1 MKKWLFIFISLVL
14 PFVSAAQLNIKTML
28 PGKAVIVNEPFR
40 IQFVVENPDSKQQFN
55 APDFNDLRIIR
66 GPEIYTGSQ
75 LINGKKILITNY
87 IYTLIANR
95 TGDFKIA
102 PALVRSGGSVYP
114 GTEILITVN
123 KKRSTAL
130 KAGDIS
136 DYTLLPGED
145 PYRKIKENLV
155 VKLFVDKRSCVVGEP
170 IVATFKLFSRL
181 QSKSDIVKNP
191 GFYGFSVYDM
201 INLDDRVKETE
212 RINGKEFDVHTIRKV
227 QLYPLQPGEYTIDE
241 MKIENKIEF
250 SRSRVSKK
258 TEQQISEGTLN
269 AEDENSSPD
278 SEVFETTL
286 VTDPVRIKVHALPQT
301 NAPADF
307 NGAAGHFTVHAAL
320 EKKDLDK
327 NEEGFLLLT
336 VEGKG
341 NFTQLTAPI
350 IQWPKE
356 LEGFE
361 PSVKD
366 FLDKRL
372 VPLNGARIF
381 RYPFISSQ
389 PGHWKIPAT
398 RFSFF
403 NTATKSYQTL
413 YSDSLFA
420 TISSKEFKKPVG
432 KIITDKKKSPIE
444 EVNRRVSR
452 IAFVLV
458 ILLIVGAITYW
469 SFSGRR
475 KRLKSEPLPA
485 KPVQTIDE
493 LFLSLSDATISER
506 EYYNRLHQSTWKYL
520 INTYNLSGTGTNK
533 NMLASKLEQKGN
545 ETATITEL
553 LHLLNHFETA
563 MFTNIGLE
571 ENRTDLTDKTK
582 TILKQLRT

>member
-14 PFVSAAQLNIKTML
+14 FFVSAGQLNIKTIL
-28 PGKAVIVNEPFR
+28 PDKPVIVNEPFR
-40 IQFVVENPDSKQQFN
+40 IQFVVEDPDSKQQFN
-55 APDFNDLRIIR
+55 APDFNDLRVIR

-75 LINGKKILITNY
+75 VINGKKILITNY
-87 IYTLIANR
+87 IYTLIAYR

-102 PALVRSGGSVYP
+102 AALVKLGGAVYP
-114 GTEILITVN
+114 GSEILITVN
-123 KKRSTAL
+123 RKRSTAL

-136 DYTLLPGED
+136 DYTLLPGEA
-145 PYRKIKENLV
+145 PYRKIKENLI

-201 INLDDRVKETE
+201 INLDDKVKETE

-258 TEQQISEGTLN
+258 TEQQISEGTLSE
-269 AEDENSSPD
+269 EDENINPD
-278 SEVFETTL
+278 SEIFETTL
-286 VTDPVRIKVHALPQT
+286 VTDPVKIKVHALPQK
-301 NAPADF
+301 NAPPDF
-307 NGAAGHFTVHAAL
+307 NGAAGQFTIHASL

-341 NFTQLTAPI
+341 NFTQLTAPA

-356 LEGFE
+356 LEGFD

-372 VPLNGARIF
+372 VPLTGARIF

-389 PGHWKIPAT
+389 PGDWKIPAT

-403 NTATKSYQTL
+403 NIAAKNYQTL
-413 YSDSLFA
+413 YSDSLFV
-420 TISSKEFKKPVG
+420 TISSKEFKKPVE
-432 KIITDKKKSPIE
+432 KIIKGEKKIPIE
-444 EVNRRVSR
+444 EVNRKVSR

-458 ILLIVGAITYW
+458 ILLIVTAISYW
-469 SFSGRR
+469 SLSGRR
-475 KRLKSEPLPA
+475 KKLKSEPVVTKPA
-485 KPVQTIDE
+485 QTIDE
-493 LFLSLSDATISER
+493 LFLPLSDAVISEK
-506 EYYNRLHQSTWKYL
+506 EYYDRLHQATWKYL
-520 INTYNLSGTGTNK
+520 IDTYSLSGTGTNK
-533 NMLASKLEQKGN
+533 NLLANRLEQKGN
-545 ETATITEL
+545 ETAIITEL

-563 MFTNIGLE
+563 MFTNIDLE
-571 ENRTDLTDKTK
+571 ENRMDLTQRTK
-582 TILKQLRT
+582 TILKQLRA